1 MSAEVQTMSPE
12 EQFQALQMK
21 LANEFAAPIILD
33 RLANQYG
40 IVVNS
45 PEEATVVVKAAFEL
59 FDMHQRGVLELEV
72 EKPEETEVQKSAA
85 AVSQLFNEVVS
96 TASRYEQLSHSPNV
110 QATAAALADLMA
122 SE

>member
-12 EQFQALQMK
+12 EQFQALQLK
-21 LANEFAAPIILD
+21 LASEFAAPIVLD

-45 PEEATVVVKAAFEL
+45 PEEATAVVKAAFHL
-59 FDMHQRGVLELEV
+59 FDMHQQGVLELEV

-85 AVSQLFNEVVS
+85 AVAQLFNEVAT
-96 TASRYEQLSHSPNV
+96 TATRYEQLANNPSV
-110 QATAAALADLMA
+110 QETAGLLADLMA
-122 SE
+122 A